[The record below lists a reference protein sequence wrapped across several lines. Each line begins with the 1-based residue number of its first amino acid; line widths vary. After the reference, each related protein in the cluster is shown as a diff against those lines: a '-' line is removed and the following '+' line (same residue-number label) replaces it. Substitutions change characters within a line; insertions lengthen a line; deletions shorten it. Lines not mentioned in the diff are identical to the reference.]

1 VATVIEGADVV
12 DDQVTGWALAA
23 ARGDQAAAAAFVRAT
38 QAEVMRFLVHLS
50 SPHEADDLTQE
61 TYLRAFRG
69 LRRFAARS
77 SARTWLFSI
86 ARRVAAD
93 HLRAARSR
101 PRTAAGA
108 DWRSAAEAVSAGGQP
123 RIDEQIALRD
133 LLDTLPADQRDA
145 FVATQVLDLSYEEAA
160 LVCDCP
166 VGTIRSR
173 VARARAEL
181 VAQIRAG
188 TAHRSGRRGA

>member
-1 VATVIEGADVV
+1 VPTVIEGAVV
-12 DDQVTGWALAA
+12 VEDAVTGWALAA
-23 ARGDQAAAAAFVRAT
+23 ARGDRDAAAAFVRAT
-38 QAEVMRFLVHLS
+38 QAEVARFLAHLTG
-50 SPHEADDLTQE
+50 PGEADDLAQE
-61 TYLRAFRG
+61 TYLRAFRS
-69 LRRFAARS
+69 LPRFAARS

-108 DWRSAAEAVSAGGQP
+108 DRCGDAETVSADGP
-123 RIDEQIALRD
+123 RIDEQVVLRV
-133 LLDTLPADQRDA
+133 LLDTLPADQRAA

-160 LVCDCP
+160 QVLECP

-181 VAQIRAG
+181 VERMRPGA
-188 TAHRSGRRGA
+188 GRRVG